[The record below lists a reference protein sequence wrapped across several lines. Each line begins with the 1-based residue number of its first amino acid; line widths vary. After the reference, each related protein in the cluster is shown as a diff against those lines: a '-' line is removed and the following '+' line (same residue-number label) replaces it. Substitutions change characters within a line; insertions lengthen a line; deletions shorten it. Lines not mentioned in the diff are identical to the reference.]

1 MKNNGNNRPKNHAA
15 EIAFGRRAR
24 AVPPSARPGLLDRFR
39 RAVRPRLGRRRTG
52 RLPRTFWLLDPTT
65 GEWRLL

>member
-1 MKNNGNNRPKNHAA
+1 MGKNGHKKPRNYAA
-15 EIAFGRRAR
+15 EIAFGRRVR

-39 RAVRPRLGRRRTG
+39 RAGRPRPGRRRRG

>member
-1 MKNNGNNRPKNHAA
+1 MGKNGHKKSRDYAA
-15 EIAFGRRAR
+15 EIAFDRRAW
-24 AVPPSARPGLLDRFR
+24 AVPPTARPGLLDRLR
-39 RAVRPRLGRRRTG
+39 RAGRPRLGGRRRG